1 MKITA
6 FIMKVNAK
14 FMKATAFFMKVT
26 AKSTDLINDFNKIR
40 GW

>member
-14 FMKATAFFMKVT
+14 FMKVTAFFMKVT
-26 AKSTDLINDFNKIR
+26 AQCTDLINVFNRIR

>member
-14 FMKATAFFMKVT
+14 FMKVTAFFMKVT
-26 AKSTDLINDFNKIR
+26 AQSTDLINVFKRIR

>member
-14 FMKATAFFMKVT
+14 FMKVTAFFMKVT
-26 AKSTDLINDFNKIR
+26 AKCADLSNVFNRIR

>member
-14 FMKATAFFMKVT
+14 FMKVTAFFMKVT
-26 AKSTDLINDFNKIR
+26 AQCADLSNVFNRIR

>member
-14 FMKATAFFMKVT
+14 LMKVTAVFMKVT
-26 AKSTDLINDFNKIR
+26 AQSADLITSFNKIR
-40 GW
+40 AW

>member
-14 FMKATAFFMKVT
+14 FMKVTSFFMKVT
-26 AKSTDLINDFNKIR
+26 AQSTNLINVFSRIR

>member
-14 FMKATAFFMKVT
+14 FMKVTAFLMKVT
-26 AKSTDLINDFNKIR
+26 AKRADLSNVFNRIR

>member
-14 FMKATAFFMKVT
+14 FMKVTAFFMKVT
-26 AKSTDLINDFNKIR
+26 AQSADLINVFNRIR

>member
-14 FMKATAFFMKVT
+14 FMKVT
-26 AKSTDLINDFNKIR
+26 AQSTDLTNFFKRIR

>member
-26 AKSTDLINDFNKIR
+26 AQCADFSNFFNRIR